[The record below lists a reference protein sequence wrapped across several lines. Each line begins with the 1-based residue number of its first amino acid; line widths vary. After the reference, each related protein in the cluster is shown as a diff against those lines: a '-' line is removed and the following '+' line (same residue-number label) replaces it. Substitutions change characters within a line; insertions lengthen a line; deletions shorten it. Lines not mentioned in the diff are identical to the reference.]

1 MGGDASA
8 VSPSVLPHAS
18 LAHDQGPIHLAIVV
32 ILVLIALVIYSLRVF
47 TRARLLHSFGFDDG
61 LMFLAALCAVGVFV
75 TFTGLVEL
83 GLGREDRD
91 TASLVESER
100 LGPWIWALKSV
111 YIFGLGLVKLSAAFT
126 LLPVSNSRFHA
137 YVYICRGVLIIGIM
151 FLIFWHTLEWFISI
165 LIHCMPLV
173 AAWDFSYG
181 GNAKCMTQIESQH
194 WAMANYITNAA
205 SSLLLVVLA
214 VPNIFGSSFKIG
226 VKVYLA
232 LTTVLAL
239 FSCAI
244 AIIRSRMVVVSW
256 AEVGDRGKYDLSF
269 MTWGTVELT
278 TAMIAVNLGTLIP
291 LGGAIKTPTTEP
303 PTRRSPPKISGP
315 VAGSAIHVSHGDV
328 DSIFNA
334 EPSASSESKQRNSR
348 YSGKTIMYRPNTA
361 YFPASYTHPGLT
373 RFHDDESN
381 LDFDIETPSTRS
393 TRKLR
398 KPFPPS
404 RFSGSTT
411 YTVDTRR
418 ASDWSQLSGFTYY
431 SHASSPEF
439 SNSQESTN
447 RMSVGPKELDE
458 FNMCSGRDSGSGSSA
473 GDENQEIR
481 VVSDEERRSG
491 GFPTIFLE
499 DDVRHVYSPRY

>member
-8 VSPSVLPHAS
+8 VSSSVLPHAS
-18 LAHDQGPIHLAIVV
+18 LAHDQGPLHLAIVV
-32 ILVLIALVIYSLRVF
+32 TLVLIALVIYSLRVF

-61 LMFLAALCAVGVFV
+61 LMFLAALCAVGVFI

-91 TASLVESER
+91 TASPVESER
-100 LGPWIWALKSV
+100 LGPWIWALNSV

-137 YVYICRGVLIIGIM
+137 YIYICRGVLIIGIM
-151 FLIFWHTLEWFISI
+151 FLTFWHTLEWFVSI

-173 AAWDFSYG
+173 AAWDFSYS
-181 GNAKCMTQIESQH
+181 GNAKCMSPIESQH
-194 WAMANYITNAA
+194 WAMANYITNATT
-205 SSLLLVVLA
+205 SLLLVVLA
-214 VPNIFGSSFKIG
+214 VPTIIGSSFKTGI
-226 VKVYLA
+226 KVYLA
-232 LTTVLAL
+232 LVTVLAL
-239 FSCAI
+239 LYVHVFSL
-244 AIIRSRMVVVSW
+244 RMVILYW
-256 AEVGDRGKYDLSF
+256 AEVGDRGRYDLSF

-303 PTRRSPPKISGP
+303 PTRRPLPKISGP
-315 VAGSAIHVSHGDV
+315 VAGSAVHVSHGDV

-334 EPSASSESKQRNSR
+334 EPSTFSESKQRNSR
-348 YSGKTIMYRPNTA
+348 YSGQTIMYRPNTA

-418 ASDWSQLSGFTYY
+418 ISDWSQLSGFTYY
-431 SHASSPEF
+431 SHASSLEL
-439 SNSQESTN
+439 SNPQESTN

-458 FNMCSGRDSGSGSSA
+458 FNMHFGRDSGSGSSD
-473 GDENQEIR
+473 GDQNQEIR

-499 DDVRHVYSPRY
+499 DDVRHVYSHRC